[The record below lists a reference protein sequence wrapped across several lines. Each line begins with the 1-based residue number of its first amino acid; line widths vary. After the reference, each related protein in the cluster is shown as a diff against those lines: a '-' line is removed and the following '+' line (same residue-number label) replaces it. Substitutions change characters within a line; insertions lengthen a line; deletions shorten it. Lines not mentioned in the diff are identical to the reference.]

1 MNQQATPPTDVVEEA
16 APPPFDPGVVEGLL
30 RQLDKTLRAH
40 QLYEGNRNNPSYAK
54 ALEAGRAAFAPVWA
68 ETDTLTLQ
76 VSDRDF
82 TWAGV
87 SVHAQEEKASDSLPW
102 TMYKDG
108 VREITITAGFEQAE
122 LDQLLEVLR
131 RTRHAQAL
139 DDDLLTMLWEQEFT
153 HFTYKHVELALEGVP
168 IDPAAE
174 AGRWPAQ
181 PGKPVEDVRGAVDE
195 ARAETEDTAQDAAG
209 GGGGSAA
216 AAPPPPGVVRM
227 EDFDSSLYFLE
238 ESEVRYLRAE
248 LDQEYAAD
256 LRRLVL
262 DSLLDIFEL
271 QTDPLVR
278 KEVVAHLDS
287 LTLHLLAGRQFGN
300 VAYLLRETAAT
311 LERARDVTPEMHEH
325 VRGLSDRLSEAGSLT
340 QLLQALDESDTLP
353 PSDDLEELFRQLRPS
368 ALGTIFAWLAQS
380 QNARLRPPLE
390 AAADRLA
397 ASNTGEVVRL
407 IASAEPTVSLEAVR
421 RAGALRSAA
430 AVPALGKIVAD
441 GARDVRLAAVT
452 ALTDIGSPGALQA
465 IEKAIDDA
473 DRDVRIA
480 AMRAL
485 AARAHRP
492 ALPKVTQA
500 IKSKE
505 IRSADRTERL
515 ALFELFGLLC
525 GDGGVAYLDEL
536 LNSKGGLFARKEDP
550 ELRACAAVALGKI
563 GTARAGDALRKASDE
578 KDVIVRSAVSRALR
592 EIKA

>member
-1 MNQQATPPTDVVEEA
+1 MTHPAQPSADA
-16 APPPFDPGVVEGLL
+16 ADEIPPPPFDPGVVEGLL

-40 QLYEGNRNNPSYAK
+40 QLYEGNRNNPSYVK
-54 ALEAGRAAFAPVWA
+54 ALDAGRAAFAPVWA
-68 ETDTLTLQ
+68 ETDSLTLQ

-87 SVHAQEEKASDSLPW
+87 SVHAQDDKASDSLPW

-108 VREITITAGFEQAE
+108 VREVTITPGFEETE
-122 LDQLLEVLR
+122 LERLLDVLR
-131 RTRHAQAL
+131 RARHAQAQ
-139 DDDLLTMLWEQEFT
+139 DDDLLTMLWEQEFE
-153 HFTYKHVELALEGVP
+153 HFTYKHVELARDGVP

-181 PGKPVEDVRGAVDE
+181 PGEVVEDVRAAIDE
-195 ARAETEDTAQDAAG
+195 ARAEAEATAQDATG
-209 GGGGSAA
+209 GGGGSAT

-238 ESEVRYLRAE
+238 EHEVRYLREE
-248 LDQEYAAD
+248 LEKEYATD
-256 LRRLVL
+256 LRRVVL

-271 QTDPLVR
+271 QADPLVR
-278 KEVVAHLDS
+278 KEIVTHLDS

-300 VAYLLRETAAT
+300 VAYLLRETAAM
-311 LERARDVTPEMHEH
+311 LERAREVKPETLEH
-325 VRGLSDRLSEAGSLT
+325 VRSLSDRLSEPGSLA

-368 ALGTIFAWLAQS
+368 ALGTIFGWLSQS
-380 QNARLRPPLE
+380 QNPRLRPAVE

-397 ASNTGEVVRL
+397 QSNTAEVVRL
-407 IASAEPTVSLEAVR
+407 IGGSDPAVVLEAVR
-421 RAGALRSAA
+421 RAGALRTPA
-430 AVPALGKIVAD
+430 AVPALAKIVAD
-441 GARDVRLAAVT
+441 GAPDVRLAAVT
-452 ALTDIGSPGALQA
+452 ALTDIGTPGALQG
-465 IEKAIDDA
+465 IEKAIEDP
-473 DRDVRIA
+473 DRDIRIA

-485 AARAHRP
+485 AARTHRP

-525 GDGGVAYLDEL
+525 GDGGVAYLDEI
-536 LNSKGGLFARKEDP
+536 LNAKGGLFARKEDP

-563 GTARAGDALRKASDE
+563 GTPKAGDALRKATDE

-592 EIKA
+592 EVKA